1 MLAAVGAVAPVHGQN
16 ARALDLAG
24 TQWPADSIFD
34 IAGTRAAD
42 DNEAWWHN
50 FGDATLDTLVAL
62 GEKNNYNAAA
72 ACRRIAI
79 ARSQLGE
86 ARSAWFPQID
96 ISAGYTREGVS
107 GRTASRNGERS
118 TMSYFNAGA
127 NLSWEIDV
135 FGKVARQVRK
145 AQKYVKLSAAEY
157 GSVMI
162 ALQAEIATAYIN
174 LCVSRRQLSIAHFHS
189 DNQKQLLAVVE
200 SRHKAGLASKLEVAQ
215 ARTLY
220 YSTVATVPMLEAS
233 IESAYNSIAVLTGAM
248 PGELPRS
255 IYTEKPLPIR
265 VPLPDMGVPADL
277 LRRRP
282 DIAEAERNIEI
293 AAAAVGIAKSEYLPS
308 LSLNAS
314 IGTQAH
320 NFGDLFDRQSLA
332 YSVVPTL
339 SWTLFDGLAR
349 RNTAAAARET
359 LEAQVDNYNMTV
371 LTAVEEVRNAVNYYK
386 GSQEHCLR
394 LEKVLENCREEV
406 EKSVDLYKQGLT
418 IFTNVVDA
426 QQDYLSYQNSLVQ
439 ARGASLLYVI
449 QLYKALGGGW
459 VEDIE

>member
-1 MLAAVGAVAPVHGQN
+1 MLTAIAATASMYGQN

-24 TQWPADSIFD
+24 TAWPADSILD
-34 IAGTRAAD
+34 IADARAD
-42 DNEAWWHN
+42 SDNEAWWRN

-79 ARSQLGE
+79 ARRQLGE

-96 ISAGYTREGVS
+96 ISAGYTRECIS
-107 GRTASRNGERS
+107 GRTDSRDGERS
-118 TMSYFNAGA
+118 TMSYFSAGA

-135 FGKVARQVRK
+135 FGKVARQVGK
-145 AQKYVKLSAAEY
+145 ARKYVKLSAAEY
-157 GSVMI
+157 GSVMV

-189 DNQKQLLAVVE
+189 DNQKQLLAIVE
-200 SRHKAGLASKLEVAQ
+200 ARHKAGLASKLEVAQ

-233 IESAYNSIAVLTGAM
+233 IESAYNSIAVLTGAI
-248 PGELPRS
+248 PGELPQS
-255 IYTEKPLPIR
+255 IYTEKPLPSR
-265 VPLPDMGVPADL
+265 VALPDMGVPADL

-293 AAAAVGIAKSEYLPS
+293 AAAAVGIAKSDYLPS

-320 NFGDLFDRQSLA
+320 NFGDLFDGQSLA
-332 YSVVPTL
+332 YSVAPTL
-339 SWTLFDGLAR
+339 SWTLFDGLER
-349 RNTAAAARET
+349 RNAAAAARET

-371 LTAVEEVRNAVNYYK
+371 LTAIEEVRNAVNYYK
-386 GSQEHCLR
+386 GSLEHCLR
-394 LEKVLENCREEV
+394 LEKVLENCQEEV
-406 EKSVDLYKQGLT
+406 DKSIDLYKQGLT

-459 VEDIE
+459 VENIE